1 MNKTLSMFTYL
12 PVATLLISACSTMR
26 AGEYTAGWSE
36 NQTPEVIKLS
46 NGFSLRYL
54 RAGRGRPLVLLHT
67 IRTQLDYFEQLVPA
81 LKGQYQVY
89 VLDLPGHGQ
98 SSLLATEY
106 TEELFRKSVTEFIQH
121 LNLRDVTL
129 VGESI
134 GAVLALT
141 VSAELPDRI
150 VRAVA
155 LNPYDYGEDFGGGIR
170 RSGNGWIIGFFN
182 VFGRYTIEP
191 KFLLAAVLRGGFY
204 DPSKLPQDLVD
215 ELYRTGLRD
224 GYRAAEYSLFKN
236 WQTWVDA
243 RKRYAQITIPVTLV
257 YSRDDWSRPSERE
270 RNKQAIRNSELILLE
285 GAGHFSALEN
295 PAEVA
300 NIILSQRTQST

>member
-1 MNKTLSMFTYL
+1 MNKTLSMLTYL
-12 PVATLLISACSTMR
+12 PVTTLLISACSTMR

-54 RAGRGRPLVLLHT
+54 RAGQGRPLVLLHT

-106 TEELFRKSVTEFIQH
+106 TEELFRKSVTEFIQQ

-134 GAVLALT
+134 GGVLALT
-141 VSAELPDRI
+141 VSAELPDQI
-150 VRAVA
+150 VRTVA
-155 LNPYDYGEDFGGGIR
+155 LNPYDYGEKFGGGIR
-170 RSGNGWIIGFFN
+170 RSSNGWIVGLFN

-191 KFLLAAVLRGGFY
+191 KFLLAAVFRGGLY
-204 DPSKLPQDLVD
+204 DPLRLPPDLLD
-215 ELYRTGLRD
+215 EFYRAGLRD
-224 GYRAAEYSLFKN
+224 GYRDAEYSTFKN

-257 YSRDDWSRPSERE
+257 YSRYDWSRPSERE
-270 RNKQAIRNSELILLE
+270 RNRQAIRNSKLVLLE
-285 GAGHFSALEN
+285 EAGHFSSLEN
-295 PAEVA
+295 PTEVA
-300 NIILSQRTQST
+300 NIILSQRTQF

>member
-12 PVATLLISACSTMR
+12 PVVTLLISACSTMR

-81 LKGQYQVY
+81 LKSQYQVY

-98 SSLLATEY
+98 SSLLETEY
-106 TEELFRKSVTEFIQH
+106 TEELLRKSVTEFIQQ

-141 VSAELPDRI
+141 VSAELPDRV

-170 RSGNGWIIGFFN
+170 RSGNGWIIGLFN
-182 VFGRYTIEP
+182 VFGSYTIEP
-191 KFLLAAVLRGGFY
+191 RFLLAAVLRGGFH
-204 DPSKLPQDLVD
+204 DPSKLPPDALD
-215 ELYRTGLRD
+215 EFYRTGLRD
-224 GYRAAEYSLFKN
+224 GYRGAEYSTFKN

-243 RKRYAQITIPVTLV
+243 RKLYSQITIPVTLV
-257 YSRDDWSRPSERE
+257 YSQDDWSKPSERE
-270 RNKQAIRNSELILLE
+270 RNKQAIRGSELVILE
-285 GAGHFSALEN
+285 KAGHFATLEK

-300 NIILSQRTQST
+300 NIILSRRTQ

>member
-1 MNKTLSMFTYL
+1 MNKTLSMLTYL
-12 PVATLLISACSTMR
+12 PVAMLLISACSTMR

-67 IRTQLDYFEQLVPA
+67 IRTQLDYFEQLAPA

-106 TEELFRKSVTEFIQH
+106 TEELLRKSVTEFIQQ

-129 VGESI
+129 VGESV
-134 GAVLALT
+134 GGVLALT
-141 VSAELPDRI
+141 VSAELPDRV

-191 KFLLAAVLRGGFY
+191 KLLLAAILRGGFY
-204 DPSKLPQDLVD
+204 DPSKLPRDLVD
-215 ELYRTGLRD
+215 EFYRTGLRD
-224 GYRAAEYSLFKN
+224 GYRAAEYSMFKN

-257 YSRDDWSRPSERE
+257 YSRYDWSRPSERE
-270 RNKQAIRNSELILLE
+270 RNRQAIRNSELVLLE
-285 GAGHFSALEN
+285 QAGHFSALEN
-295 PAEVA
+295 PTEVA
-300 NIILSQRTQST
+300 NIILSQRTQ